1 METQDLIMDTK
12 KIKAMLTAV
21 ERGSLSAAAE
31 ELGYTQSG
39 LTHMMNSLEEDLG
52 LTLLIRSK
60 AGVRISP
67 AGQALLDDFN
77 SLISASETLER
88 NAESLK
94 ERTLKTIR
102 IGSYSSVAR
111 NWLPAIL
118 AAYKFSS
125 PETATSLS
133 MQSIVDQ
140 YNAVKNE
147 ELDCA
152 IVSYQEDLMSGLIW
166 TPLRDDELVAIL
178 PGSWSVEEGAFPL
191 EYFAGMEFLM
201 PSGGF
206 DMDIMPIFQALS
218 PKQLP
223 DFRYTNM
230 EDAIIVQMVAH
241 GLGVSILS
249 RLVMQDSKEH
259 LAVVPLKPA
268 AFRKLGVIVKDK
280 RQNEKAIRN
289 FIATAKSTLRNL

>member
-1 METQDLIMDTK
+1 MEKQDLFMDTK

-67 AGQALLDDFN
+67 AGQTLLEDFN
-77 SLISASETLER
+77 LLISASDTLER
-88 NAESLK
+88 NAESLR

-111 NWLPAIL
+111 NWLPSIL

-140 YNAVKNE
+140 Y
-147 ELDCA
+147 
-152 IVSYQEDLMSGLIW
+152 
-166 TPLRDDELVAIL
+166 
-178 PGSWSVEEGAFPL
+178 
-191 EYFAGMEFLM
+191 
-201 PSGGF
+201 
-206 DMDIMPIFQALS
+206 
-218 PKQLP
+218 
-223 DFRYTNM
+223 
-230 EDAIIVQMVAH
+230 
-241 GLGVSILS
+241 
-249 RLVMQDSKEH
+249 
-259 LAVVPLKPA
+259 
-268 AFRKLGVIVKDK
+268 
-280 RQNEKAIRN
+280 
-289 FIATAKSTLRNL
+289 

>member
-1 METQDLIMDTK
+1 MEKQGLFMDTK
-12 KIKAMLTAV
+12 KIKAMLTVV

-67 AGQALLDDFN
+67 AGQALLEDFN
-77 SLISASETLER
+77 LLISASETLER
-88 NAESLK
+88 DAESLR

-178 PGSWSVEEGAFPL
+178 PGSWSVEEGSFPL

-206 DMDIMPIFQALS
+206 DMDIMPIFQSLS

-230 EDAIIVQMVAH
+230 EDVTIIQMVAH

-259 LAVVPLKPA
+259 LAVVPLQPA

>member
-133 MQSIVDQ
+133 MQSIP
-140 YNAVKNE
+140 
-147 ELDCA
+147 
-152 IVSYQEDLMSGLIW
+152 M
-166 TPLRDDELVAIL
+166 
-178 PGSWSVEEGAFPL
+178 
-191 EYFAGMEFLM
+191 
-201 PSGGF
+201 
-206 DMDIMPIFQALS
+206 
-218 PKQLP
+218 
-223 DFRYTNM
+223 
-230 EDAIIVQMVAH
+230 
-241 GLGVSILS
+241 
-249 RLVMQDSKEH
+249 
-259 LAVVPLKPA
+259 
-268 AFRKLGVIVKDK
+268 
-280 RQNEKAIRN
+280 
-289 FIATAKSTLRNL
+289 